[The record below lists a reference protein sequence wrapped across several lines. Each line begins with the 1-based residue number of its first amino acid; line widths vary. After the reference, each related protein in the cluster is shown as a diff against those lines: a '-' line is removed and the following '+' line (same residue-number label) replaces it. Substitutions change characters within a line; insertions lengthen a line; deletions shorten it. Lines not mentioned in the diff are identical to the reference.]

1 MDSVAVSIIDLDK
14 FPSQARIIFFFLA
27 PNIVIF
33 NLTYSRLAAVQYAVE
48 LLEIINS
55 FSTLLKILYVITA

>member
-1 MDSVAVSIIDLDK
+1 M
-14 FPSQARIIFFFLA
+14 A

-33 NLTYSRLAAVQYAVE
+33 NLTYSILAAVQYAVE

-55 FSTLLKILYVITA
+55 FSTLLKILYVITALPATDFKYEAGADEIR